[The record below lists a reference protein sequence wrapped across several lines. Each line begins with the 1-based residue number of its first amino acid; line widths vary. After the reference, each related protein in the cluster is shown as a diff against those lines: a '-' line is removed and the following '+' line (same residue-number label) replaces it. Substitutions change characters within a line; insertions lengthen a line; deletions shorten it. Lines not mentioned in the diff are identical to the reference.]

1 MLSHQHFALTLRQV
15 TRLCIAAPKHGWYLW
30 LYLLANLMTVEF
42 GITISTDDLAGS
54 DTRTAAFW
62 ALDQKMVRIKTT
74 NNQMRSK
81 ESSDEEQRITKGQR
95 PCGWNVKEQ
104 VCKYYL
110 EVFQSG
116 TLQSS
121 CSHSWNGLKI
131 HWNSENHHPKTSES
145 WHIRERNW

>member
-1 MLSHQHFALTLRQV
+1 M

-54 DTRTAAFW
+54 DTRITAFW
-62 ALDQKMVRIKTT
+62 ALDQKMVKIKTMD
-74 NNQMRSK
+74 NQRRSK
-81 ESSDEEQRITKGQR
+81 ESPRSQR
-95 PCGWNVKEQ
+95 PCGWSVKEQ
-104 VCKYYL
+104 VCKCYL

-121 CSHSWNGLKI
+121 CSHSNLEFWKSQNPNL
-131 HWNSENHHPKTSES
+131 
-145 WHIRERNW
+145 IRIMANQGKKLVKNKDLVGIVISRSVSRTDK